1 MKVFYR
7 DEQTVQLVDV
17 FSPSARKPAV
27 VVRAW
32 QDAFGASIEL
42 AAFEPLHERDFHA
55 AHDRAYVR
63 GVFSLATENGFGTR
77 SQEVAESLRYTNG
90 SMVAAAL
97 HALEYREF
105 AVSPTSGFHHAGWAY
120 GGAFCTFNGLML
132 AALAARA
139 AGAARVAIVDC
150 DQHYG
155 NGTDDIIGRLNAQSW
170 LAHYTYGQQAYAH
183 RPGGA
188 EFLADL
194 ERVCRRVA
202 SEADLILYQAGADP
216 HRDDPLGGSLGTEEM
231 RRRDE
236 ILFEAARAASLPLAW
251 NLAGGYQEPLQK
263 VVDLHVQTMGAALAV
278 QRDWRPARKTGCRR
292 LRKADRHA
300 SDDKCAG

>member
-7 DEQTVQLVDV
+7 DEQTVHVVDV
-17 FSPSARKPAV
+17 FSPSARKPAI

-32 QDAFGASIEL
+32 QEVFGASIEL
-42 AAFEPLHERDFHA
+42 AAFRPLNERDFHA

-63 GVFSLATENGFGTR
+63 GVFSLAAANGFGTR
-77 SQEVAESLRYTNG
+77 SREVAGSLRYTNG

-97 HALEYREF
+97 HALEHREF

-155 NGTDDIIGRLNAQSW
+155 DGTDDIIACLKAQSW
-170 LAHYTYGQQAYAH
+170 LVHYTYGQQAYANA
-183 RPGGA
+183 PGGA

-194 ERVCRRVA
+194 KRVCGRVA
-202 SEADLILYQAGADP
+202 SEADLVLYQAGADP
-216 HRDDPLGGSLGTEEM
+216 HRDDPLSGSLSTAEM
-231 RRRDE
+231 RRRNE
-236 ILFEAARAASLPLAW
+236 IVFEAARAASVPLAW

-263 VVDLHVQTMGAALAV
+263 VVELHVQTMGAALAV
-278 QRDWRPARKTGCRR
+278 QRDSAPA
-292 LRKADRHA
+292 
-300 SDDKCAG
+300 